1 MDLTIEGKLSE
12 KVAIRAH
19 IFDTNIPLQ
28 ENGYS
33 QSITDFDR
41 IFIELYSDAWRV
53 KAGDINLQNDESFFL
68 TFQKQVSGL
77 EVEANINQKQM
88 LWSREQSLEG
98 NLPHTTLLE
107 LRAIKALI
115 KFMAPTTKRTL
126 SSLRGVNVFLLM
138 VLPSKKVSIKIIQLT
153 TT

>member
-1 MDLTIEGKLSE
+1 MALSIGGLTVGNNQNSVTNSSMDLTIEGKLSE

-53 KAGDINLQNDESFFL
+53 KAG
-68 TFQKQVSGL
+68 GY
-77 EVEANINQKQM
+77 
-88 LWSREQSLEG
+88 
-98 NLPHTTLLE
+98 
-107 LRAIKALI
+107 
-115 KFMAPTTKRTL
+115 
-126 SSLRGVNVFLLM
+126 
-138 VLPSKKVSIKIIQLT
+138 
-153 TT
+153 

>member
-77 EVEANINQKQM
+77 EVEANMNQKANA
-88 LWSREQSLEG
+88 LVSGAVVR
-98 NLPHTTLLE
+98 
-107 LRAIKALI
+107 RAIYH
-115 KFMAPTTKRTL
+115 
-126 SSLRGVNVFLLM
+126 
-138 VLPSKKVSIKIIQLT
+138 IQLCWN
-153 TT
+153 